1 MYLFSHMK
9 HILHT
14 WNLLL
19 CTIWGRLKIFVKVA
33 MRVAPSCS
41 TLCNVLFI
49 ILINKSLVQLAV
61 HRAKSLARKV

>member
-14 WNLLL
+14 W
-19 CTIWGRLKIFVKVA
+19 KIFVKVA
-33 MRVAPSCS
+33 MRVAPSCP